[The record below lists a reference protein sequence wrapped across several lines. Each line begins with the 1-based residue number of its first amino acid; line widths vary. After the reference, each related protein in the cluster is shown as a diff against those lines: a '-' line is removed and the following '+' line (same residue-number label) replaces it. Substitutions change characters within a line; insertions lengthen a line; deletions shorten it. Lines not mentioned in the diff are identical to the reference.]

1 MTYFENN
8 MTGLDRRSGID
19 RRGKNPQLFSKYL
32 MTGKR
37 STPRRKADR
46 QWPQKVDRYSAKTLT
61 IILIILGLSIV
72 DAIFTLVLVG
82 NGAREVNPLL
92 AYYLDHSPLFFL
104 FVKYWLTCSSV
115 ILILFCKDFYIFN
128 TRVKAKVFFYML
140 PIPFILVIPWQL
152 HLILSCC

>member
-1 MTYFENN
+1 MAGF
-8 MTGLDRRSGID
+8 DRRSGID
-19 RRGKNPQLFSKYL
+19 RREKSLPLFNKYL
-32 MTGKR
+32 MKGKR

-46 QWPQKVDRYSAKTLT
+46 QRPQEVDRYSAKTLT
-61 IILIILGLSIV
+61 IILIILALSIL

-104 FVKYWLTCSSV
+104 CVKYWLTCASV

-128 TRVKAKVFFYML
+128 TRVKAKVFFFML
-140 PIPFILVIPWQL
+140 PIPFVLVIPWQL
-152 HLILSCC
+152 HLILSGY